1 MRGLRTPQPGRG
13 PARRRAAV
21 PELPTSPDPGLRDLR
36 ADRAMRGIQGHR
48 PAVVRPLPA
57 VVGTLRRVRHRGP
70 CPRRYPP
77 GTIVRPVPQPR
88 PWLLGALPGL
98 QEQLATEPEALPALR
113 PGPEDPRAPR
123 RSGRRRPPRPGS
135 AAPRPVRRRAARYG
149 PGLDGPAQGARAPQ
163 RARQPDPSADQRDPR
178 R

>member
-21 PELPTSPDPGLRDLR
+21 PELPTSPDPGLR
-36 ADRAMRGIQGHR
+36 
-48 PAVVRPLPA
+48 
-57 VVGTLRRVRHRGP
+57 
-70 CPRRYPP
+70 
-77 GTIVRPVPQPR
+77 
-88 PWLLGALPGL
+88 ALPGL